1 MDNTNIAK
9 SFQPQKELNPKIWE
23 EVDGEYKMNPNVRK
37 GLLKVAS
44 SFYDTIK
51 VEFLME
57 KLKIIL
63 LRCMFKI
70 SMRTIHRVVFIR

>member
-23 EVDGEYKMNPNVRK
+23 KVDGEYKMNSNVRR
-37 GLLKVAS
+37 GLLKIAS

-51 VEFLME
+51 VDFLMDDV
-57 KLKIIL
+57 IL
-63 LRCMFKI
+63 TGSLANYNWSEFFWI
-70 SMRTIHRVVFIR
+70 LTYIY